1 MKTLRATIA
10 AIAFCLVPFIARAA
24 EVPADLLVCKAV
36 GTTIRSDGAIVTH
49 KVCVATS
56 K

>member
-24 EVPADLLVCKAV
+24 EVPADVLVCKAS
-36 GTTIRSDGAIVTH
+36 TTIRSDGAIVTH